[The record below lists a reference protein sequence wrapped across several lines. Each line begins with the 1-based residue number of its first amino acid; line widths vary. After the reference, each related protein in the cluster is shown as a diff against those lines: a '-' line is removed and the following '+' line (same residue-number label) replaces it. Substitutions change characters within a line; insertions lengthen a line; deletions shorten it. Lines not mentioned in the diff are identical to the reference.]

1 MQLKEKKFITFFF
14 GAMHINP
21 MQNYLLISTWNSH
34 IEISF
39 TLNKIKRPFFTKPY
53 TTASGSKK
61 MFCFEAVFWSLVTKL
76 VLSIWSSGLQWK
88 NKYSTQTQLSN
99 LPDLY
104 QWCPLAM
111 EFNETS
117 SIKYKNI
124 IITQVF
130 LFINHTLGPPLL
142 YSRPW
147 GHIEKFYDR
156 LTNFIWY

>member
-1 MQLKEKKFITFFF
+1 MQIY
-14 GAMHINP
+14 I
-21 MQNYLLISTWNSH
+21 LISTWNSH

-53 TTASGSKK
+53 ATASGSKN
-61 MFCFEAVFWSLVTKL
+61 CFVLRLFFDLLLQNLFFPYDLVAF
-76 VLSIWSSGLQWK
+76 SEK

>member
-1 MQLKEKKFITFFF
+1 
-14 GAMHINP
+14 
-21 MQNYLLISTWNSH
+21 
-34 IEISF
+34 
-39 TLNKIKRPFFTKPY
+39 
-53 TTASGSKK
+53 

-142 YSRPW
+142 YSRPGGLLKSFTIGSLILSGINSVTSDHREGEALIQINLQRAKTSHPLHMKTFW
-147 GHIEKFYDR
+147 IPRPTFSR
-156 LTNFIWY
+156 NL